1 MILFCSSSKYLSRP
15 GLGEGVVPLRR
26 LATLLMAAVL
36 SISFAGCAGSGQS
49 VDEMPDWMT
58 GKPTSDQ
65 YLYGA
70 GTATSKGLQ
79 TALDKAELRARE
91 DIASTVQ
98 SELQSLSRDF
108 RQEVGDQGLSQFTQ
122 VQQEVV
128 SEVLRGVT
136 AEDTKVVEQD
146 DRYRTYALVRM
157 PVGEARKELLQKL
170 SQEETYTRLRK
181 TEAFQKLEEEV
192 KKYEDSRE

>member
-1 MILFCSSSKYLSRP
+1 MIWFSSKQFSRS
-15 GLGEGVVPLRR
+15 GFQGFSVPLQR
-26 LATLLMAAVL
+26 LALLLILAVL
-36 SISFAGCAGSGQS
+36 PVALAGCAGSGQAI
-49 VDEMPDWMT
+49 DEMPDWMT
-58 GKPTSDQ
+58 AKPTSDQ

-70 GTATSKGLQ
+70 GTATSRGFQ

-122 VQQEVV
+122 AQQEVV

-136 AEDTKVVEQD
+136 AEDTKVVEQN

-170 SQEETYTRLRK
+170 SQEEAYTRLRK
-181 TEAFQKLEEEV
+181 TEAFQQLEEEV
-192 KKYEDSRE
+192 KKYEESRE